1 MKTFIID
8 AGLVLLGFL
17 IGRFTAPRE
26 RTTVV
31 YKPAAGSG
39 GPTRAGSGEPSPADA
54 EIEAAI
60 RSGRKIDAIRMYRET
75 YGTDLKSAK
84 EAVEALQSR
93 LGE

>member
-1 MKTFIID
+1 MRTLIFY
-8 AGLVLLGFL
+8 AALVLLGYL
-17 IGRFTAPRE
+17 IGRFTAPKE

-31 YKPAAGSG
+31 YKPAARSREGS
-39 GPTRAGSGEPSPADA
+39 AGTEVAEVDA

-60 RSGRKIDAIRMYRET
+60 RSGRKIDAIRLYRET

>member
-1 MKTFIID
+1 MKTWIFY
-8 AGLVLLGFL
+8 AALVLLGFL
-17 IGRFTAPRE
+17 IGRFTAPKE

-31 YKPAAGSG
+31 YKPTVPRSG
-39 GPTRAGSGEPSPADA
+39 GSASSEIAQVDA

-60 RSGRKIDAIRMYRET
+60 RSGRKIDAIKMYRET

-84 EAVEALQSR
+84 DAVEALQSR

>member
-1 MKTFIID
+1 MKTWIFY
-8 AGLVLLGFL
+8 AAFLLLGFL
-17 IGRFTAPRE
+17 IGRFTAPKE

-31 YKPAAGSG
+31 YKPTVPRRTGGSESSEL
-39 GPTRAGSGEPSPADA
+39 TEVDA

-60 RSGRKIDAIRMYRET
+60 SAGRKIDAIRLYRET

-93 LGE
+93 LSD

>member
-1 MKTFIID
+1 MKTWIFY
-8 AGLVLLGFL
+8 AALVLLGFL
-17 IGRFTAPRE
+17 MGRFTAPKE

-31 YKPAAGSG
+31 YKPTVPRGSAGSESSEI
-39 GPTRAGSGEPSPADA
+39 TAIDA

-60 RSGRKIDAIRMYRET
+60 RSGRKIEAIKMYRET

-93 LGE
+93 LGG